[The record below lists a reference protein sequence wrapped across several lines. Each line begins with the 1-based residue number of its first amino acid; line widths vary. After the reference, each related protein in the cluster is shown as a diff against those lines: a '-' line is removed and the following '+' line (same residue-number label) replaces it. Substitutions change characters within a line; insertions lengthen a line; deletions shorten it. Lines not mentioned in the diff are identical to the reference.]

1 MNIQFLSNSMDST
14 TMSNISMIVMLVIMV
29 VIMIV
34 PQRKREKKVKQMLN
48 SIKEG
53 DRIRTIGGFYG
64 RVCNVK
70 DDILT
75 IECGPDKV
83 KVKLTISKGA
93 VSTVDSAD
101 VENDK
106 DVKLTPKDEAK

>member
-1 MNIQFLSNSMDST
+1 MPEEVTAFFTQGPFLL
-14 TMSNISMIVMLVIMV
+14 IVMLVIMV

-34 PQRKREKKVKQMLN
+34 PQRKRDKKVKEMLN

-53 DRIRTIGGFYG
+53 DCIRTIGGFYG

-83 KVKLTISKGA
+83 KLTISKGA
-93 VSTVDSAD
+93 VSTVDKAD

-106 DVKLTPKDEAK
+106 DVNLAPKNESK

>member
-1 MNIQFLSNSMDST
+1 MPQEVTDFLSGPFLL
-14 TMSNISMIVMLVIMV
+14 IVMLVIMV

-83 KVKLTISKGA
+83 KLTISKGA

>member
-1 MNIQFLSNSMDST
+1 MPQEVASFFSGPFLL
-14 TMSNISMIVMLVIMV
+14 IVMLVIMV

-83 KVKLTISKGA
+83 KLTISKGA

>member
-1 MNIQFLSNSMDST
+1 MSEEVASFFSGPFLL
-14 TMSNISMIVMLVIMV
+14 IVMLVIMV

-83 KVKLTISKGA
+83 KLTISKGA